1 MIRTYQ
7 GGLLKNWSLAMRS
20 SREDG
25 AKFQS
30 IAIDN
35 TSFLSSVDTFLAKNY
50 DVYKSPELK
59 LNLNFSKSTSVPLL
73 SVIESTLKLKDIFEG

>member
-1 MIRTYQ
+1 
-7 GGLLKNWSLAMRS
+7 MRS

-35 TSFLSSVDTFLAKNY
+35 RSFLSSVDTFLAKNY